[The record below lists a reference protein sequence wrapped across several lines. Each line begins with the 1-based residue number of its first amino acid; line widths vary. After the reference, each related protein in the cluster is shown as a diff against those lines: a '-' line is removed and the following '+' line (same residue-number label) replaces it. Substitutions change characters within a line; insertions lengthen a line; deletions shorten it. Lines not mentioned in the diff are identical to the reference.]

1 MMMRKHRFFFL
12 FTPRFYASCLMTF
25 GTFDDFLFDF
35 CFQSL
40 NKTFFTPTD
49 LVKFVFSKKF
59 LLNKKKRALK
69 LISSD
74 LIALK
79 TETITPR
86 KQTWQL
92 FKTKGERE

>member
-1 MMMRKHRFFFL
+1 MKLVIFFL
-12 FTPRFYASCLMTF
+12 LLLKNETVLDFLCQYFHCDR
-25 GTFDDFLFDF
+25 FLFDF
-35 CFQSL
+35 FFQSL